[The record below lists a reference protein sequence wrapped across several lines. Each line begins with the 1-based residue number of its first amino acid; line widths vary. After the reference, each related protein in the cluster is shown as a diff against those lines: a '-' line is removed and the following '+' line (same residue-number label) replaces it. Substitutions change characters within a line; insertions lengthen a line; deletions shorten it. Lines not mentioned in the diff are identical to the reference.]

1 MGHTIKTIIITLLA
15 LQLLSVVA
23 KKRENKNRR
32 RDTEKLELLE
42 GAENGRY
49 KVVAK
54 AEPYKNLPVNI
65 KIIIIM
71 IIVRNFK
78 TTNYLQPAPVTPGDF
93 FAATPAPPKEAK
105 LAYVTSSHRLNLSC
119 TANCHFLM

>member
-54 AEPYKNLPVNI
+54 AEPYKNLP
-65 KIIIIM
+65 
-71 IIVRNFK
+71 
-78 TTNYLQPAPVTPGDF
+78 PAPVTPGDF